1 MAVVEEEKVKVKD
14 EVQQLKQRTSEMKRK
29 PSAKRTCPEMK
40 RHLDHTQKIK
50 KEVSDAQQKAT
61 SCKRIRVD
69 TDHITNGNEAKSS
82 VMERAEKVQRNLPSE
97 IPSMIKSMLPS
108 HVTGGFWLG
117 LPKKF
122 CDVHLPKY
130 DTTIILVD
138 KRGAEYKT
146 KFLVGKTGLSGGWR
160 GFSIAHN
167 LLEGDVLVFG
177 LVQPTKFMV
186 YIVRTNGFDEVDGA
200 PLVLLN
206 LEACVKQEDFDLA
219 GEDIKRWKNG
229 EVKCLKN
236 CLPNSPQENTKKES
250 LSVSTTELGLAACQ
264 SENDSDGHGS
274 EVLERIRFS
283 ESAVDFKEVKSME
296 AFSILVNG
304 LIINSEFSKHLQTKY
319 YELCCSQK
327 TYLHDHLLDGLNYKL
342 AAGIISETVNIADAI
357 RASKLTTSRD
367 NFSIWS
373 KTLKAFQELGM
384 NVGFLRARLDQLMSF
399 GFVENRKREAR
410 LERVSAEEKI
420 RDLEGSL
427 LHVKEVRKRLNA
439 EIEALDSPAAE
450 KHELMFQELAKS
462 SW

>member
-1 MAVVEEEKVKVKD
+1 M
-14 EVQQLKQRTSEMKRK
+14 S
-29 PSAKRTCPEMK
+29 
-40 RHLDHTQKIK
+40 
-50 KEVSDAQQKAT
+50 

-186 YIVRTNGFDEVDGA
+186 YIVRTNGFDE
-200 PLVLLN
+200 
-206 LEACVKQEDFDLA
+206 FY
-219 GEDIKRWKNG
+219 I
-229 EVKCLKN
+229 
-236 CLPNSPQENTKKES
+236 PQENTKKES

-450 KHELMFQELAKS
+450 KHEMMFQELAKS

>member
-1 MAVVEEEKVKVKD
+1 M
-14 EVQQLKQRTSEMKRK
+14 
-29 PSAKRTCPEMK
+29 
-40 RHLDHTQKIK
+40 
-50 KEVSDAQQKAT
+50 
-61 SCKRIRVD
+61 
-69 TDHITNGNEAKSS
+69 
-82 VMERAEKVQRNLPSE
+82 
-97 IPSMIKSMLPS
+97 
-108 HVTGGFWLG
+108 
-117 LPKKF
+117 
-122 CDVHLPKY
+122 
-130 DTTIILVD
+130 
-138 KRGAEYKT
+138 
-146 KFLVGKTGLSGGWR
+146 
-160 GFSIAHN
+160 
-167 LLEGDVLVFG
+167 
-177 LVQPTKFMV
+177 
-186 YIVRTNGFDEVDGA
+186 
-200 PLVLLN
+200 
-206 LEACVKQEDFDLA
+206 
-219 GEDIKRWKNG
+219 
-229 EVKCLKN
+229 KCLKN

-450 KHELMFQELAKS
+450 KHEFMFQELAKS